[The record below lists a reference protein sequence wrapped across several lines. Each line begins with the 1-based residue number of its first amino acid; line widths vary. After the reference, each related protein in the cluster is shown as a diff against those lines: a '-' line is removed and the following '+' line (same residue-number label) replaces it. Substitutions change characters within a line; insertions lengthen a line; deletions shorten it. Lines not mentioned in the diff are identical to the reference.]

1 MASSTQTTPE
11 IVSSQVTSTLN
22 MSMLN
27 HPLPIKLDRDNYI
40 LWHTQMENVIYA
52 NGFEDHIEDLKPCPP
67 KIISIGEVNPDFL
80 VWRRYDRM
88 ILSWIYSSL
97 TPDVMGQIVGLRT
110 SHEAW
115 TALQQSFSAS
125 TKARTMQLR
134 LAFQTTKKGPL
145 TMMEYIQKLKH
156 IYDILVAI
164 GEQVPKNDQMLQ
176 LLSGL
181 GTEYNPIVASL
192 TARDDND
199 L

>member
-1 MASSTQTTPE
+1 
-11 IVSSQVTSTLN
+11 
-22 MSMLN
+22 
-27 HPLPIKLDRDNYI
+27 
-40 LWHTQMENVIYA
+40 
-52 NGFEDHIEDLKPCPP
+52 
-67 KIISIGEVNPDFL
+67 
-80 VWRRYDRM
+80 M

-115 TALQQSFSAS
+115 TTLQRSFSAS

-156 IYDILVAI
+156 ISDSLATI
-164 GEQVPKNDQMLQ
+164 GELVPEKDQILQ

-181 GTEYNPIVASL
+181 GAECNPIVASL
-192 TARDDND
+192 IARDDD
-199 L
+199 LQLHEVHSILLTHEQRLHLQTMAAEEGLLIANIATHNRP

>member
-40 LWHTQMENVIYA
+40 IWHIQMENVIYA
-52 NGFEDHIEDLKPCPP
+52 NGFEDHIEGLRPCPP
-67 KIISIGEVNPDFL
+67 KIISTGEVNPDFL

-115 TALQQSFSAS
+115 TTLQ
-125 TKARTMQLR
+125 
-134 LAFQTTKKGPL
+134 
-145 TMMEYIQKLKH
+145 
-156 IYDILVAI
+156 
-164 GEQVPKNDQMLQ
+164 
-176 LLSGL
+176 
-181 GTEYNPIVASL
+181 
-192 TARDDND
+192 
-199 L
+199 